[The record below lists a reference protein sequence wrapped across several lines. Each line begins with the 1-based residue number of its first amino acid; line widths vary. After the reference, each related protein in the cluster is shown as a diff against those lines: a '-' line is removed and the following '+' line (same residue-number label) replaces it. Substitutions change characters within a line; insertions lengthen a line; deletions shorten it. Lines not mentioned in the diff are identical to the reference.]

1 MAASTDSKQIKEVLE
16 RGVDKIYP
24 SRDFLKEKLKSG
36 EELSLYLG
44 IDPTA
49 DSLHIGNGIQLL
61 KLRQFQKLG
70 HKIILLIGDFTGMVG
85 DPTEKDTARDKLSRS
100 EVLENCKEY
109 KQQAANILDFE
120 GDNPAELK
128 YNSDWLGD
136 MNFADVIDLASNFTV
151 NKMMERDMFQ
161 RRQEQEDPIFVHE
174 FMYPM
179 MQAYDCVAMD
189 VEGEVGGTD
198 QTFNMLAGR
207 DLMKKLKDKEKFV
220 LTTELLAPTGEEKM
234 SKSVGDSVDLSDDP
248 EDVYGKVMRW
258 SDESILE
265 GFELA
270 TTISLDE
277 LHDLEEQLQEVD
289 NPMPIKKRL
298 AFEVTKT
305 FLGEEAAHKGQDYFK
320 RVIQQGKKPKKT
332 ASISPSSYDIL
343 TILVES
349 ELVDS
354 KTQARNL
361 IDQGAVKLGEEK
373 IDDYHQE
380 IESGETIQK
389 GSRFF
394 IDVE

>member
-1 MAASTDSKQIKEVLE
+1 MAVSTDPKQIKEVLE
-16 RGVDKIYP
+16 RGVDSIYP
-24 SRDFLKEKLKSG
+24 SKDFLKDKLKSG
-36 EELSLYLG
+36 EEMSLYLG

-109 KQQAANILDFE
+109 KQQASAILDFE
-120 GDNPAELK
+120 DDNPAELK

-136 MNFADVIDLASNFTV
+136 MNFADVIDLSSNFTV
-151 NKMMERDMFQ
+151 QKMMERDMFK
-161 RRQEQEDPIFVHE
+161 RREQDGEPIYVHE

-189 VEGEVGGTD
+189 VEGEIGGTD

-220 LTTELLAPTGEEKM
+220 LTTDLLVTSSDTKM
-234 SKSVGDSVDLSDDP
+234 SKSEGESVDLSDSP
-248 EDVYGKVMRW
+248 EDMYGKVMRW
-258 SDESILE
+258 SDESILD

-270 TTISLDE
+270 TTIDMSE
-277 LHDLEEQLQEVD
+277 LADVEEKLNEVN

-298 AFEVTKT
+298 AYEVTKT
-305 FLGEEAAHKGQDYFK
+305 FLGEEAAQKGQDHFE
-320 RVIQQGKKPKKT
+320 RVVQQGKKPKETRTIK
-332 ASISPSSYDIL
+332 PSNYDAL

-349 ELVDS
+349 GLVDS

-361 IDQGAVKLGEEK
+361 IDQGAVKIGDK
-373 IDDYHQE
+373 K
-380 IESGETIQK
+380 IESYEKELNPGDTLQK

-394 IDVE
+394 VEVE